1 VTENEAFDGVVGTR
15 YSGYSPLERQSTPRI
30 GKIQR
35 IAAAALL
42 SACATF
48 LWASPAARSTLWN
61 VVRDGMQCS
70 LAPFHIG
77 VIKP

>member
-1 VTENEAFDGVVGTR
+1 MER
-15 YSGYSPLERQSTPRI
+15 PSGPRI

-35 IAAAALL
+35 IAALALL
-42 SACATF
+42 SAAAAL
-48 LWASPAARSTLWN
+48 LWANPSARTTLWN

-77 VIKP
+77 VSKP